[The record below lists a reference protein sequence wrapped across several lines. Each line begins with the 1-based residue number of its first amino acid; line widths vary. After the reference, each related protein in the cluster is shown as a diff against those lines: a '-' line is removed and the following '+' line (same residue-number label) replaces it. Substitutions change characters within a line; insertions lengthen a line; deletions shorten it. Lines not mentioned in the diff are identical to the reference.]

1 MITVYF
7 YRVFAA
13 NKPEELT
20 TTRRG
25 GWYKMKQEE
34 RERDL
39 FSLLVFFC
47 DFYFFFSHQTSSQK
61 SSLILFFSSKKKER
75 KKERKKRE
83 KMRGDGEEEI
93 AFSSVSDLSSSLS
106 SSSLSS
112 SSLSSS
118 SSSTTTTQRNVSVI
132 KGEESFKKKLDE
144 TKGKQLVVVNFGA
157 SWCKHCHK
165 LSPSVFDEAEKY
177 PNSEFIFTDVDLLPE
192 TAKFMRWTPTVGI
205 YKFGRKVD
213 EIEQCKIRQLKDR
226 VWLWSDL
233 KETRFESRG

>member
-1 MITVYF
+1 
-7 YRVFAA
+7 
-13 NKPEELT
+13 
-20 TTRRG
+20 
-25 GWYKMKQEE
+25 
-34 RERDL
+34 
-39 FSLLVFFC
+39 VFFC
-47 DFYFFFSHQTSSQK
+47 DLFFFLSPSSNTSSQK
-61 SSLILFFSSKKKER
+61 SSHPFSHSSKKKER

-93 AFSSVSDLSSSLS
+93 AFSVSDLSSSLS

-112 SSLSSS
+112 SSSST
-118 SSSTTTTQRNVSVI
+118 TTTTQRNVSVI

>member
-61 SSLILFFSSKKKER
+61 SSLILFFLIKEER

-93 AFSSVSDLSSSLS
+93 AFSVSDL
-106 SSSLSS
+106 SSLSS

-118 SSSTTTTQRNVSVI
+118 SSPTTTTQRNVSVI

>member
-1 MITVYF
+1 MH
-7 YRVFAA
+7 
-13 NKPEELT
+13 
-20 TTRRG
+20 
-25 GWYKMKQEE
+25 
-34 RERDL
+34 
-39 FSLLVFFC
+39 VFFC
-47 DFYFFFSHQTSSQK
+47 DLFFFSFIKHIITKIISS
-61 SSLILFFSSKKKER
+61 FFSFIKEER

-93 AFSSVSDLSSSLS
+93 AFSVSDLSSSLS

-132 KGEESFKKKLDE
+132 KGEESLKKKLDE

>member
-1 MITVYF
+1 
-7 YRVFAA
+7 
-13 NKPEELT
+13 
-20 TTRRG
+20 
-25 GWYKMKQEE
+25 MKQGE
-34 RERDL
+34 REREISSL
-39 FSLLVFFC
+39 FFMCFFAI
-47 DFYFFFSHQTSSQK
+47 YFFFFHHQTHHHKNHLSS
-61 SSLILFFSSKKKER
+61 FFSFIKEER

-93 AFSSVSDLSSSLS
+93 AFSVSDLSSSW
-106 SSSLSS
+106 SS

-118 SSSTTTTQRNVSVI
+118 SSSTTTTTQRNVSVI

>member
-1 MITVYF
+1 
-7 YRVFAA
+7 
-13 NKPEELT
+13 
-20 TTRRG
+20 
-25 GWYKMKQEE
+25 MKQGKRE
-34 RERDL
+34 REIS
-39 FSLLVFFC
+39 SLSSLCVFLRFI
-47 DFYFFFSHQTSSQK
+47 FFSFIIKHHHHKNHLSS
-61 SSLILFFSSKKKER
+61 FFSFIKEER

-93 AFSSVSDLSSSLS
+93 AFSVSDLSSSLS

-112 SSLSSS
+112 SSSST
-118 SSSTTTTQRNVSVI
+118 TTTTQRNVSVI

>member
-1 MITVYF
+1 
-7 YRVFAA
+7 
-13 NKPEELT
+13 
-20 TTRRG
+20 
-25 GWYKMKQEE
+25 MKQGKRE
-34 RERDL
+34 REISSL
-39 FSLLVFFC
+39 FFIICFFAI
-47 DFYFFFSHQTSSQK
+47 YFFFFHHQTSSSQK
-61 SSLILFFSSKKKER
+61 SSLILFLIHQRR
-75 KKERKKRE
+75 KKE

-93 AFSSVSDLSSSLS
+93 ALSVSDL

>member
-1 MITVYF
+1 
-7 YRVFAA
+7 
-13 NKPEELT
+13 
-20 TTRRG
+20 
-25 GWYKMKQEE
+25 
-34 RERDL
+34 
-39 FSLLVFFC
+39 VFFC
-47 DFYFFFSHQTSSQK
+47 DLFFFLSPSSNTSSQK
-61 SSLILFFSSKKKER
+61 SSHPFSHSSKKKER

-93 AFSSVSDLSSSLS
+93 AFSVSDLSSSLS

-112 SSLSSS
+112 SSSST
-118 SSSTTTTQRNVSVI
+118 TTTTQRNVSVI

-226 VWLWSDL
+226 VCLWSDL

>member
-1 MITVYF
+1 M
-7 YRVFAA
+7 
-13 NKPEELT
+13 
-20 TTRRG
+20 
-25 GWYKMKQEE
+25 
-34 RERDL
+34 L
-39 FSLLVFFC
+39 FCF
-47 DFYFFFSHQTSSQK
+47 DFLPFFFFHKNSQK
-61 SSLILFFSSKKKER
+61 SSLILFLLIKER
-75 KKERKKRE
+75 KKEARKKNKGE
-83 KMRGDGEEEI
+83 KMRGDDGEEEVP
-93 AFSSVSDLSSSLS
+93 FSVSDVSSSSS

-112 SSLSSS
+112 SS
-118 SSSTTTTQRNVSVI
+118 TTTTQRNRRNVSVI

>member
-1 MITVYF
+1 
-7 YRVFAA
+7 
-13 NKPEELT
+13 
-20 TTRRG
+20 
-25 GWYKMKQEE
+25 MKRNRE
-34 RERDL
+34 RERAL
-39 FSLLVFFC
+39 EILCFFAI
-47 DFYFFFSHQTSSQK
+47 YFFILSKTSSQK
-61 SSLILFFSSKKKER
+61 TSSHHPFSHQRR

-93 AFSSVSDLSSSLS
+93 AFSVSDLSSSS
-106 SSSLSS
+106 SSSSS

-118 SSSTTTTQRNVSVI
+118 SSTTTTTTQRNVSVI

>member
-1 MITVYF
+1 
-7 YRVFAA
+7 
-13 NKPEELT
+13 
-20 TTRRG
+20 
-25 GWYKMKQEE
+25 MKQGE

-39 FSLLVFFC
+39 LSLLVFFC
-47 DFYFFFSHQTSSQK
+47 DFFFLSFINIITKKH
-61 SSLILFFSSKKKER
+61 LIKDLIKEER

-93 AFSSVSDLSSSLS
+93 AFSVSDLSSSSS

-118 SSSTTTTQRNVSVI
+118 SSLTTTTQRNVSVI

>member
-1 MITVYF
+1 
-7 YRVFAA
+7 
-13 NKPEELT
+13 
-20 TTRRG
+20 
-25 GWYKMKQEE
+25 
-34 RERDL
+34 
-39 FSLLVFFC
+39 
-47 DFYFFFSHQTSSQK
+47 
-61 SSLILFFSSKKKER
+61 
-75 KKERKKRE
+75 
-83 KMRGDGEEEI
+83 MRGDGEEEEV

-112 SSLSSS
+112 SSWSSSS

>member
-1 MITVYF
+1 MVKNE
-7 YRVFAA
+7 A
-13 NKPEELT
+13 
-20 TTRRG
+20 RR
-25 GWYKMKQEE
+25 E

-39 FSLLVFFC
+39 FSLLYVFFC
-47 DFYFFFSHQTSSQK
+47 DLFFFLSTTNTSSQK
-61 SSLILFFSSKKKER
+61 SSLILFLIHQRR
-75 KKERKKRE
+75 KKE

-93 AFSSVSDLSSSLS
+93 AFSVSDLSSSW
-106 SSSLSS
+106 SS

-118 SSSTTTTQRNVSVI
+118 SSSTTTTTQRNVSVI

>member
-1 MITVYF
+1 M
-7 YRVFAA
+7 
-13 NKPEELT
+13 K
-20 TTRRG
+20 RG
-25 GWYKMKQEE
+25 E
-34 RERDL
+34 RERER
-39 FSLLVFFC
+39 SLLSSLCVFLRFI
-47 DFYFFFSHQTSSQK
+47 FFSFIIKHHHHKNHLSS
-61 SSLILFFSSKKKER
+61 FFSFIKEER

-93 AFSSVSDLSSSLS
+93 AFSVSDLSSSLS

-112 SSLSSS
+112 SSSST
-118 SSSTTTTQRNVSVI
+118 TTTTQRNVSVI

>member
-1 MITVYF
+1 VVKNGQ
-7 YRVFAA
+7 R
-13 NKPEELT
+13 
-20 TTRRG
+20 
-25 GWYKMKQEE
+25 E

-39 FSLLVFFC
+39 FSLLGFFC
-47 DFYFFFSHQTSSQK
+47 NIFFFFQTSSQK
-61 SSLILFFSSKKKER
+61 SSHPFSHQRR

-93 AFSSVSDLSSSLS
+93 AFSVSDLSSSS
-106 SSSLSS
+106 SSSSSSIS
-112 SSLSSS
+112 SSLSS

>member
-20 TTRRG
+20 RG
-25 GWYKMKQEE
+25 VGGFKKRSETE
-34 RERDL
+34 RERA
-39 FSLLVFFC
+39 LLSSCVFLQFI
-47 DFYFFFSHQTSSQK
+47 FFLSKTSSQK
-61 SSLILFFSSKKKER
+61 TSSHHPFSHQRR

-93 AFSSVSDLSSSLS
+93 AFSVSDLSSSS
-106 SSSLSS
+106 SSSSSSSIS

-118 SSSTTTTQRNVSVI
+118 SSTTTTTTQRNVSVI

>member
-1 MITVYF
+1 
-7 YRVFAA
+7 
-13 NKPEELT
+13 
-20 TTRRG
+20 
-25 GWYKMKQEE
+25 MKQGE
-34 RERDL
+34 RER
-39 FSLLVFFC
+39 SLLSSSVFLR
-47 DFYFFFSHQTSSQK
+47 FFFLSFLNIITKKH
-61 SSLILFFSSKKKER
+61 LIKDLIKEER

-93 AFSSVSDLSSSLS
+93 AFSVSDLSSSSS

-118 SSSTTTTQRNVSVI
+118 SFSTTTTQRNVSVI

>member
-1 MITVYF
+1 
-7 YRVFAA
+7 
-13 NKPEELT
+13 L
-20 TTRRG
+20 
-25 GWYKMKQEE
+25 
-34 RERDL
+34 
-39 FSLLVFFC
+39 FFC
-47 DFYFFFSHQTSSQK
+47 DLFFFLSSSNIIITK
-61 SSLILFFSSKKKER
+61 IISSFFSFIKEER

-93 AFSSVSDLSSSLS
+93 AFSVSDLS

-118 SSSTTTTQRNVSVI
+118 SSSTTTTTQRNVSVI

>member
-1 MITVYF
+1 
-7 YRVFAA
+7 
-13 NKPEELT
+13 
-20 TTRRG
+20 
-25 GWYKMKQEE
+25 MKRNRE
-34 RERDL
+34 RERAL
-39 FSLLVFFC
+39 EILCFFAI
-47 DFYFFFSHQTSSQK
+47 FYFFLSKTSSQK
-61 SSLILFFSSKKKER
+61 TSSHHPFSHQSR

-93 AFSSVSDLSSSLS
+93 AFSVSSLS
-106 SSSLSS
+106 SSSSS

-118 SSSTTTTQRNVSVI
+118 SSSTTTTTQRNVSVI

>member
-1 MITVYF
+1 
-7 YRVFAA
+7 
-13 NKPEELT
+13 
-20 TTRRG
+20 
-25 GWYKMKQEE
+25 MKE
-34 RERDL
+34 REISSL
-39 FSLLVFFC
+39 FFVCFFAI
-47 DFYFFFSHQTSSQK
+47 YFFFFHHHQTHHHKNHLSS
-61 SSLILFFSSKKKER
+61 FFSFIKEER

-93 AFSSVSDLSSSLS
+93 AFSVSDLSSSLS

-118 SSSTTTTQRNVSVI
+118 SSSTTTTTQRNVSVI

>member
-1 MITVYF
+1 
-7 YRVFAA
+7 
-13 NKPEELT
+13 
-20 TTRRG
+20 
-25 GWYKMKQEE
+25 MKQGKRE
-34 RERDL
+34 REIS
-39 FSLLVFFC
+39 SLSSLCVFLRFI
-47 DFYFFFSHQTSSQK
+47 FFSFNNKHIITKIISS
-61 SSLILFFSSKKKER
+61 FFSFIKEER

-93 AFSSVSDLSSSLS
+93 AFSVSDLSSSLS

-112 SSLSSS
+112 SSSST
-118 SSSTTTTQRNVSVI
+118 TTTTQRNVSVI

>member
-61 SSLILFFSSKKKER
+61 SSLILFFLIKEER

-93 AFSSVSDLSSSLS
+93 AFSVSDL
-106 SSSLSS
+106 SSLSS

>member
-1 MITVYF
+1 
-7 YRVFAA
+7 
-13 NKPEELT
+13 
-20 TTRRG
+20 
-25 GWYKMKQEE
+25 MKQGE
-34 RERDL
+34 RER
-39 FSLLVFFC
+39 SLLSSSVFLR
-47 DFYFFFSHQTSSQK
+47 FFFLSFINIITKKH
-61 SSLILFFSSKKKER
+61 LIKDLIKEER

-106 SSSLSS
+106 SSSWS
-112 SSLSSS
+112 SSS

>member
-1 MITVYF
+1 
-7 YRVFAA
+7 
-13 NKPEELT
+13 
-20 TTRRG
+20 
-25 GWYKMKQEE
+25 MKQGKRE
-34 RERDL
+34 REIS
-39 FSLLVFFC
+39 SLSSLCVFLRFI
-47 DFYFFFSHQTSSQK
+47 FFSFIIKHIITKIISS
-61 SSLILFFSSKKKER
+61 FFSFIKEER

-93 AFSSVSDLSSSLS
+93 AFSVSDLSSSW
-106 SSSLSS
+106 SS

-118 SSSTTTTQRNVSVI
+118 SSSTTTTTQRNVSVI

>member
-1 MITVYF
+1 
-7 YRVFAA
+7 
-13 NKPEELT
+13 
-20 TTRRG
+20 
-25 GWYKMKQEE
+25 MKQEE

-47 DFYFFFSHQTSSQK
+47 DFYLFFSHQTSSQK
-61 SSLILFFSSKKKER
+61 SSLILFFLIKEER

-93 AFSSVSDLSSSLS
+93 AFSVSDLSSLS
-106 SSSLSS
+106 SSSW
-112 SSLSSS
+112 SSS

>member
-1 MITVYF
+1 MI
-7 YRVFAA
+7 
-13 NKPEELT
+13 
-20 TTRRG
+20 
-25 GWYKMKQEE
+25 
-34 RERDL
+34 
-39 FSLLVFFC
+39 FFH
-47 DFYFFFSHQTSSQK
+47 FFSFSTSSQK
-61 SSLILFFSSKKKER
+61 SSHPFSHHQR
-75 KKERKKRE
+75 KKERKKNKGE
-83 KMRGDGEEEI
+83 KMRGDGEEEVP
-93 AFSSVSDLSSSLS
+93 FSVSDVSSSSS

-112 SSLSSS
+112 SS
-118 SSSTTTTQRNVSVI
+118 TTTTQRNRRNVSVI

>member
-1 MITVYF
+1 MVKNE
-7 YRVFAA
+7 A
-13 NKPEELT
+13 
-20 TTRRG
+20 RR
-25 GWYKMKQEE
+25 E

-39 FSLLVFFC
+39 FSLLYVFFC
-47 DFYFFFSHQTSSQK
+47 DLFFFLSSSNIIITK
-61 SSLILFFSSKKKER
+61 IISSFFSFIKEER

-93 AFSSVSDLSSSLS
+93 AFSVSDLSSSLS

-112 SSLSSS
+112 SSSST
-118 SSSTTTTQRNVSVI
+118 TTTTQRNVSVI

>member
-1 MITVYF
+1 
-7 YRVFAA
+7 
-13 NKPEELT
+13 
-20 TTRRG
+20 
-25 GWYKMKQEE
+25 MKRNRE
-34 RERDL
+34 RERAL
-39 FSLLVFFC
+39 EILCFFAIY
-47 DFYFFFSHQTSSQK
+47 YFFLSKTSSQK
-61 SSLILFFSSKKKER
+61 TSSHHPFSHQRR

-93 AFSSVSDLSSSLS
+93 AFSVSDLSSSS
-106 SSSLSS
+106 SSSSSSIS

-118 SSSTTTTQRNVSVI
+118 SSTTTTTTQRNVSVI

>member
-1 MITVYF
+1 
-7 YRVFAA
+7 
-13 NKPEELT
+13 
-20 TTRRG
+20 
-25 GWYKMKQEE
+25 MKQGE

-47 DFYFFFSHQTSSQK
+47 DLFFFLSSNIITK
-61 SSLILFFSSKKKER
+61 IISSFFSSKKKER

-93 AFSSVSDLSSSLS
+93 AFSVSDLSSSSS

-112 SSLSSS
+112 SSWSSS
-118 SSSTTTTQRNVSVI
+118 SFSTTTTQRNVSVI

>member
-1 MITVYF
+1 
-7 YRVFAA
+7 
-13 NKPEELT
+13 
-20 TTRRG
+20 
-25 GWYKMKQEE
+25 MKQGKRE
-34 RERDL
+34 REISSL
-39 FSLLVFFC
+39 FFMCFFAI
-47 DFYFFFSHQTSSQK
+47 YFFFFHHQTSSSQK
-61 SSLILFFSSKKKER
+61 SSHPFSHSSKKKER

-93 AFSSVSDLSSSLS
+93 AFSVSDLSSSLS

-112 SSLSSS
+112 SSSST
-118 SSSTTTTQRNVSVI
+118 TTTTQRNVSVI

-144 TKGKQLVVVNFGA
+144 TKGKQLVVVNCGA

>member
-1 MITVYF
+1 
-7 YRVFAA
+7 
-13 NKPEELT
+13 
-20 TTRRG
+20 
-25 GWYKMKQEE
+25 MKQRE
-34 RERDL
+34 REREISSL
-39 FSLLVFFC
+39 FFLCFFAI
-47 DFYFFFSHQTSSQK
+47 YFFFFQTSSQK
-61 SSLILFFSSKKKER
+61 SSQPFSHQRR
-75 KKERKKRE
+75 KKERKKRD

-93 AFSSVSDLSSSLS
+93 AFSVSDLSSPSS
-106 SSSLSS
+106 SSSL
-112 SSLSSS
+112 SS

>member
-1 MITVYF
+1 
-7 YRVFAA
+7 
-13 NKPEELT
+13 
-20 TTRRG
+20 
-25 GWYKMKQEE
+25 MKQGERE

-39 FSLLVFFC
+39 FSLLYVFFC
-47 DFYFFFSHQTSSQK
+47 DLFFFLSSSNIIITK
-61 SSLILFFSSKKKER
+61 IISSFFSFIKEER

-93 AFSSVSDLSSSLS
+93 AFSVSDLSSSLS

-118 SSSTTTTQRNVSVI
+118 SSSTTTTTQRNVSVI

>member
-1 MITVYF
+1 
-7 YRVFAA
+7 
-13 NKPEELT
+13 
-20 TTRRG
+20 
-25 GWYKMKQEE
+25 MKQGE

-39 FSLLVFFC
+39 FSLLLFFC
-47 DFYFFFSHQTSSQK
+47 DFFFLSFINIITKKH
-61 SSLILFFSSKKKER
+61 LIKDLIKEER

-93 AFSSVSDLSSSLS
+93 AFSVSDLSSSLS

>member
-1 MITVYF
+1 MVKNE
-7 YRVFAA
+7 A
-13 NKPEELT
+13 
-20 TTRRG
+20 RR
-25 GWYKMKQEE
+25 E

-39 FSLLVFFC
+39 FSLLYVFFC
-47 DFYFFFSHQTSSQK
+47 DLFFFLSSSNTSSQK
-61 SSLILFFSSKKKER
+61 SSHPFSHSSKKKER

-93 AFSSVSDLSSSLS
+93 AFSVSDLSSSLS

-112 SSLSSS
+112 SSSST
-118 SSSTTTTQRNVSVI
+118 TTTTQRNVSVI

>member
-1 MITVYF
+1 
-7 YRVFAA
+7 
-13 NKPEELT
+13 
-20 TTRRG
+20 
-25 GWYKMKQEE
+25 MKRNRE
-34 RERDL
+34 RERAL
-39 FSLLVFFC
+39 EILCFFAI
-47 DFYFFFSHQTSSQK
+47 YLFFFLSKTSSQK
-61 SSLILFFSSKKKER
+61 TSSHHPFSHQRR

-93 AFSSVSDLSSSLS
+93 AFSVSDLSSSS
-106 SSSLSS
+106 SSSSSSSIS

-118 SSSTTTTQRNVSVI
+118 SSTTTTTTQRNVSVI